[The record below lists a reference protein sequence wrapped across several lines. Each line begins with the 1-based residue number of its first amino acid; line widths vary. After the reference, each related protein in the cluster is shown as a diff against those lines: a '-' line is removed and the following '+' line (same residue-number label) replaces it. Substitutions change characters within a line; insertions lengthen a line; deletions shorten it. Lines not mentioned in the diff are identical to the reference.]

1 MFEYLTAGF
10 RFRFAA
16 LLTLFSSDDVD
27 GRLGDSCGR
36 SCRCERGSFPAY
48 KVDYNI
54 EKLNANEEKT
64 PPLAVDDLGG
74 RAVTDTFACIEFMD
88 EIVEASPFLTV
99 PCV

>member
-16 LLTLFSSDDVD
+16 LLILFSSDDVD

-54 EKLNANEEKT
+54 EKLNKKIFI
-64 PPLAVDDLGG
+64 PPLAVDDFGG
-74 RAVTDTFACIEFMD
+74 RAVTDTFGCIEFMD
-88 EIVEASPFLTV
+88 EIVEASPFLTE